1 MDYERLAKEYME
13 TMFLM
18 HKHKSHK
25 QISDSMHGERVMLY
39 FISRNEGKVIPSEIS
54 NEMGITSARVA
65 AALNGLESKGLI
77 IRRIDG
83 EDRRRILIELTDA
96 GRVQVQEETQQM
108 IKRTADMLQSLGEE
122 DAQHFIRI
130 MKKLATRGPQ
140 DFD

>member
-39 FISRNEGKVIPSEIS
+39 FISKNEGKVIPSEIS

-65 AALNGLESKGLI
+65 AALNGLEGKGLI
-77 IRRIDG
+77 IRKIDG
-83 EDRRRILIELTDA
+83 DDRRRILIELTEA
-96 GRVQVQEETQQM
+96 GRAKVQEETQEM
-108 IKRTADMLQSLGEE
+108 IKRTAGMLEYLGEE

-130 MKKLATRGPQ
+130 MKKLAAKGPKEMS
-140 DFD
+140 